1 MQQHTAVTWKRD
13 NFNNDGV
20 FQVTDSLTISE
31 VLNDEAVYD
40 LDLDGDGVVGDT
52 IESVLTNDGQSKAIF
67 KTTTGSYIVDSSTL
81 NVGDQTNDPTLLV
94 TQKVSSSRTTTSL
107 KEFNETITG
116 FVNDN
121 NKLLIY
127 YRDKKNIWHKEEYS
141 KKGVFDDVTTYNL
154 SKLLNDEAKYNI
166 DLNKDNNIGDII
178 EEIVGKTDKIG
189 LYKTSTGSY
198 IADTA
203 DLLVG
208 AYADDPTLLV
218 KQTVY
223 RGKTNANLYD
233 FNGTPTGVVNL
244 TEGGF
249 GVYYSTT
256 SRGVTSWKRDNFD
269 TNGVFKEVQSFSLTE
284 VLTHESNH
292 NLDLNNDGGIGEVI
306 ITNITQNNDF
316 GLYVTASGAFV
327 LDEINLTL
335 GDTTSN
341 PTLLVSQKVS
351 GRNISTSLY
360 DFKNTPTGALSF
372 KDGSGVGVYYQHTA
386 VKQHGNATALIQM
399 AYLSR
404 RIR

>member
-1 MQQHTAVTWKRD
+1 M
-13 NFNNDGV
+13 
-20 FQVTDSLTISE
+20 
-31 VLNDEAVYD
+31 LNDEAVYD

-372 KDGSGVGVYYQHTA
+372 KDGSGVGVYYQDSKG
-386 VKQHGNATALIQM
+386 VKQLETRQL
-399 AYLSR
+399 
-404 RIR
+404 